1 MITGDNIL
9 TAAHV
14 AKEVKIGD
22 DNENVLFI
30 EVENDIIDFR
40 NFDGKSI
47 EKLSLEDTDLKRF
60 KAMYK

>member
-22 DNENVLFI
+22 ENESVLFI
-30 EVENDIIDFR
+30 EVEHDLIDFW
-40 NFDGKSI
+40 NFEGKSI
-47 EKLSLEDTDLKRF
+47 EKLSTEDTDLKWF
-60 KAMYK
+60 